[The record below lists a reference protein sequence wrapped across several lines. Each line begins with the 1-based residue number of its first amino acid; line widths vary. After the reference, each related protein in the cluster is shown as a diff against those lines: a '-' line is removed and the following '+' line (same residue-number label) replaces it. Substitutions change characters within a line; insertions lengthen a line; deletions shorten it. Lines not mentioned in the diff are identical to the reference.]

1 MKRTINIVL
10 NFVLFPSLAII
21 LLYLAFHG
29 IELEVIWNDLLKAD
43 FRWVILSLAFAVGGF
58 YFRALRW
65 RILLQSANY
74 HPPLSTTIY
83 ALMIGYFA
91 NMAIP
96 RVGEITRCATLNK
109 TNHIPIDVSF
119 GTVIT
124 ERVIDIITLIIVIVS
139 VLILDFSFFST
150 FFEQNI
156 LQFIY
161 QKFSSSYIYI
171 IIILLTL
178 LSIFVMFIIF
188 RNKLQHFLIVRKT
201 TDFAKGVLQGI
212 SSILHLKKRGYF
224 LLYTL
229 LIWICYVMMTYVIFF
244 SIESTSHLNLVDSLF
259 ILSIGGLGMSAP
271 VQNGFGAFHWIVSR
285 GLMLFGISQVD
296 GLLYAT
302 LCHESQTLM
311 LLILGPI
318 FMLLTTIY
326 VRKNNLKHKYH
337 GL

>member
-1 MKRTINIVL
+1 MKKALNIVL
-10 NFVLFPSLAII
+10 NFVVFPSLAII
-21 LLYLAFHG
+21 LLYLAFQG
-29 IELEVIWNDLLKAD
+29 IDLKTIWSDLLQAD
-43 FRWVILSLAFAVGGF
+43 FRWVILSLVFAGAGF

-65 RILLQSANY
+65 RILLQSAN
-74 HPPLSTTIY
+74 HQAPIKTVVY

-96 RVGEITRCATLNK
+96 RIGEITRCATLNK
-109 TNHIPIDVSF
+109 TNQIPIDVSF

-124 ERVIDIITLIIVIVS
+124 ERIIDIVTLGIVIVS
-139 VLILDFSFFST
+139 VLILDFSFFSN

-156 LQFIY
+156 LNFVY
-161 QKFSSSYIYI
+161 EKFSSSYIYLVI
-171 IIILLTL
+171 ISLTL
-178 LSIFVMFIIF
+178 LSLLVLFIIF
-188 RNKLQHFLIVRKT
+188 RNKLQHFLLIRKT
-201 TDFAKGVLQGI
+201 TDFAKGILHGI
-212 SSILHLKKRGYF
+212 ASILHLKKRGMF

-229 LIWICYVMMTYVIFF
+229 LIWICYVMMTYVVFF
-244 SIESTSHLNLVDSLF
+244 SIESTSQLNLVDSLF

-271 VQNGFGAFHWIVSR
+271 VQGGFGAFHWIVSR
-285 GLMLFGISQVD
+285 GLMLYGISQAD

-326 VRKNNLKHKYH
+326 VRKNTAKT
-337 GL
+337 

>member
-1 MKRTINIVL
+1 MRKKLNIVL
-10 NFVLFPSLAII
+10 NFVIFPSLAII
-21 LLYLAFHG
+21 LLYLAFRG
-29 IELEVIWNDLLKAD
+29 IELETIWNDLLKAD
-43 FRWVILSLAFAVGGF
+43 FRWVFLSLAFAVGGF

-74 HPPLSTTIY
+74 KPPINTTIY

-109 TNHIPIDVSF
+109 TNQIPIDVSF

-124 ERVIDIITLIIVIVS
+124 ERVIDLITLGIVTLS
-139 VLILDFSFFST
+139 VLILDFSFFSN

-156 LQFIY
+156 LHYIY
-161 QKFSSSYIYI
+161 KKFSSSYVYI
-171 IIILLTL
+171 IIILLSL
-178 LSIFVMFIIF
+178 LSIFVLFIIF
-188 RNKLQHFLIVRKT
+188 RNKLQHFLLIRKT

-212 SSILHLKKRGYF
+212 LSILHLKKQGLF
-224 LLYTL
+224 WLYTI
-229 LIWICYVMMTYVIFF
+229 LIWACYVMMTYVVFF

-285 GLMLFGISQVD
+285 GLMLYGISQTD

-311 LLILGPI
+311 LLILGP
-318 FMLLTTIY
+318 FFVLLTTIY
-326 VRKNNLKHKYH
+326 VRKKTKI
-337 GL
+337 